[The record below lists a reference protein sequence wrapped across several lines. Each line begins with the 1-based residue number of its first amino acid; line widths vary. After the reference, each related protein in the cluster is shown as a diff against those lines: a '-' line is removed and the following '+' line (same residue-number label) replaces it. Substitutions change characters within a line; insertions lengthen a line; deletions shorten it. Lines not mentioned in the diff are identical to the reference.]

1 MEQEND
7 KWRELFAELL
17 ASVER
22 LESNIEYLGFN
33 LGGAVPP
40 ANSLLSLSL
49 ELFDKLCTLMGH
61 LVVILA
67 ERKDDR
73 AALRLKFSEIRSTI
87 EDAHRAIYPLTFK
100 TDINGMV
107 NG

>member
-1 MEQEND
+1 
-7 KWRELFAELL
+7 
-17 ASVER
+17 
-22 LESNIEYLGFN
+22 
-33 LGGAVPP
+33 
-40 ANSLLSLSL
+40 
-49 ELFDKLCTLMGH
+49 MGH

-73 AALRLKFSEIRSTI
+73 AAALRLKFSEIRSTV